1 VRIVVVD
8 PSRTILKAVSRLL
21 ENDGHLVSA
30 FSEGRDA
37 LDCIK
42 SAPDVSVLMTS
53 AELASELASM
63 SGLELCW
70 EARLLSGRDR
80 ALYIIVM
87 SSNAEQTHVLN
98 ALDSGAD
105 EFIRKPPASEELY
118 ARLRTAERL
127 LRQQRELMVLAYLD
141 SLTGVLNRR
150 AFFDKAGDLVDAGRR
165 FAAVMFDVDHFKHVN
180 DTYGHAVGDQV
191 LRIIGREARNGNAV
205 LGRLGGEEFAIVLE
219 GSSLQEATHYAEK
232 LRRQLADLSFAEAGQ
247 TFSITA
253 SFGVAERA
261 ADESIDQ
268 LLKRADGALYQAKR
282 TGRDRVVAA
291 AEAGE
296 QEAPWSKRLRSGRRS
311 GGEPPL
317 PAAAGAA
324 LRGGTPDAAPTRPH
338 DANGIAGEPTA
349 VRAFVLDNELK
360 IAAIVGKAL
369 EAGGFSARTFTAVP
383 QFFAELTR
391 DPPDLVVLDLS
402 LGDSNAVEVICRLQ
416 ASGYRGKVLLI
427 GGRDETTLC
436 DIAQV
441 GANHGLAMLPP
452 LKKPFRPA
460 DVRQRYLAEQTVRAA
475 EPNLPQPAGEGFWP
489 DLAALHYQAAS

>member
-1 VRIVVVD
+1 MRIVVVD

-21 ENDGHLVSA
+21 ENDGHVVNA
-30 FSEGRDA
+30 FSEGQEA

-53 AELASELASM
+53 AELASM

-80 ALYIIVM
+80 ALYIILM
-87 SSNAEQTHVLN
+87 SSNAEQTHVVN

-105 EFIRKPPASEELY
+105 EFIRKPPAGEELY

-127 LRQQRELMVLAYLD
+127 LRQQRELIVLAYLD

-150 AFFDKAGDLVDAGRR
+150 AFFDKAGDLVDAGKR
-165 FAAVMFDVDHFKHVN
+165 FAAVMFDVDHFKQVN
-180 DTYGHAVGDQV
+180 DTCGHDVGDQV
-191 LRIIGREARNGNAV
+191 LRAIGREARNGNAI

-219 GSSLQEATHYAEK
+219 GSNLQAATLYAEG
-232 LRRQLADLSFAEAGQ
+232 LRKQLADLSFEAAGQ

-261 ADESIDQ
+261 AGESIDQ

-282 TGRDRVVAA
+282 AGRNRVIAAA

-296 QEAPWSKRLRSGRRS
+296 LEAPWSKLLRSGRRS
-311 GGEPPL
+311 GGEQPL
-317 PAAAGAA
+317 PAAIGAA
-324 LRGGTPDAAPTRPH
+324 SNGATPDKAQARHRAAH
-338 DANGIAGEPTA
+338 GIAGEPTA
-349 VRAFVLDNELK
+349 VRAFVLDNELR
-360 IAAIVGKAL
+360 IAAIVGKVL
-369 EAGGFSARTFTAVP
+369 EAAGFSARTFTALP
-383 QFFAELTR
+383 QFFAELAS
-391 DPPDLVVLDLS
+391 DAPDMVVLDLS
-402 LGDSNAVEVICRLQ
+402 LGESNAVEVICRLK
-416 ASGYRGKVLLI
+416 AGGYRGRVLLI
-427 GGRDETTLC
+427 SGRDETTLC
-436 DIAQV
+436 DIAQI
-441 GANHGLAMLPP
+441 GANHGLTMLPP

-489 DLAALHYQAAS
+489 GPADRNYQAAS

>member
-1 VRIVVVD
+1 MRIVVVD

-30 FSEGRDA
+30 FSEGQEA

-53 AELASELASM
+53 AELASM

-80 ALYIIVM
+80 ALYIILM
-87 SSNAEQTHVLN
+87 SSNAEQTHVVN

-105 EFIRKPPASEELY
+105 EFIRKPPVGEELY

-150 AFFDKAGDLVDAGRR
+150 AFFDKAGDLIDAGRH
-165 FAAVMFDVDHFKHVN
+165 FAAVMFDIDHFKHVN
-180 DTYGHAVGDQV
+180 DTHGHAIGDQV
-191 LRIIGREARNGNAV
+191 LRVIGREARNGDSV
-205 LGRLGGEEFAIVLE
+205 LGRLGGEEFAILLE
-219 GSSLQEATHYAEK
+219 GTSLQAATLYAEE
-232 LRRQLADLSFAEAGQ
+232 LRRQLADRSFEATGQ

-261 ADESIDQ
+261 LNESIDQ
-268 LLKRADGALYQAKR
+268 LLKRADAALYQAKR
-282 TGRDRVVAA
+282 SGRNRVIAA

-296 QEAPWSKRLRSGRRS
+296 QDAPWSKRLRSGRRS
-311 GGEPPL
+311 GGEHPL
-317 PAAAGAA
+317 PMAGGATSN
-324 LRGGTPDAAPTRPH
+324 GGTSDEGQARPR
-338 DANGIAGEPTA
+338 DANGIAKEPTA
-349 VRAFVLDNELK
+349 ARAFVLDNELK

-383 QFFAELTR
+383 QFFADLTH

-402 LGDSNAVEVICRLQ
+402 LGDSNAVEVICRLE
-416 ASGYRGKVLLI
+416 ASGYGGKVLLI

-441 GANHGLAMLPP
+441 GANRGLAMLPP

-460 DVRQRYLAEQTVRAA
+460 DVRQRYLSEQTVRAA

-489 DLAALHYQAAS
+489 GLADLDYQAAS

>member
-21 ENDGHLVSA
+21 EDDGHVVSA
-30 FSEGRDA
+30 FSEGQDA

-53 AELASELASM
+53 AELASM

-80 ALYIIVM
+80 ALYIILM
-87 SSNAEQTHVLN
+87 SSNAEQSHVVN

-105 EFIRKPPASEELY
+105 EFIRKPPAGEELY

-191 LRIIGREARNGNAV
+191 LRVIGREARNGNAI

-219 GSSLQEATHYAEK
+219 GSSLQAATLYAEE
-232 LRRQLADLSFAEAGQ
+232 LRRQLADLSFEAAGQ
-247 TFSITA
+247 TFSVTA

-261 ADESIDQ
+261 ANESIDQ
-268 LLKRADGALYQAKR
+268 LLKRADAALYQAKR
-282 TGRDRVVAA
+282 TGRNRVIAA
-291 AEAGE
+291 AEADE
-296 QEAPWSKRLRSGRRS
+296 PEAPWSKRLRSGRRS
-311 GGEPPL
+311 GGDQPL
-317 PAAAGAA
+317 PAAAATGANG
-324 LRGGTPDAAPTRPH
+324 RTPDAAQARAH
-338 DANGIAGEPTA
+338 DANGISAEAAG

-360 IAAIVGKAL
+360 IAAIVGKVL
-369 EAGGFSARTFTAVP
+369 EAGGFAARTFTAVP

-391 DPPDLVVLDLS
+391 DPPDLFVLDLS
-402 LGDSNAVEVICRLQ
+402 LGDSNAVEVICRLE

-460 DVRQRYLAEQTVRAA
+460 DVRQRYLSEQTVRAA
-475 EPNLPQPAGEGFWP
+475 APNLPQPAGEGFWP
-489 DLAALHYQAAS
+489 GLPDYQAAS

>member
-1 VRIVVVD
+1 MRIVVVD

-21 ENDGHLVSA
+21 EKDGHVVSA
-30 FSEGRDA
+30 FSEGQDA

-53 AELASELASM
+53 AELASM

-80 ALYIIVM
+80 ALYIILM
-87 SSNAEQTHVLN
+87 SSNADQTHVVN

-105 EFIRKPPASEELY
+105 EFIRKPPAGEELY

-191 LRIIGREARNGNAV
+191 LRVIGRKARNGNAV

-219 GSSLQEATHYAEK
+219 GSSLQAAALYAET
-232 LRRQLADLSFAEAGQ
+232 LRRELADLSFEAAGQ
-247 TFSITA
+247 TFSIRA

-261 ADESIDQ
+261 ANESIDQ
-268 LLKRADGALYQAKR
+268 LLKRADAALYQAKR

-291 AEAGE
+291 AEADE

-311 GGEPPL
+311 GSEHPL
-317 PAAAGAA
+317 PPAGGAA
-324 LRGGTPDAAPTRPH
+324 STGGTADETQARAH
-338 DANGIAGEPTA
+338 DANSISGEA
-349 VRAFVLDNELK
+349 AVVRAFVLDNELK
-360 IAAIVGKAL
+360 IAAIVGKVL
-369 EAGGFSARTFTAVP
+369 EAGGFAARTFTAVP
-383 QFFAELTR
+383 QFFTELTS

-402 LGDSNAVEVICRLQ
+402 LGDSNAVEVICRLE

-460 DVRQRYLAEQTVRAA
+460 DVRQRYLSEQTVRAA

-489 DLAALHYQAAS
+489 GLADLPYQAAS